1 MGIRE
6 IKLSSEFYEP
16 GEILSQESGFTHI
29 TISYDITGDRYK
41 IDRHLKSQLE
51 CHSNCLLVDCV
62 NTTIYMQ
69 VNIDVDNK
77 NNDEKE
83 RTIDK
88 ILREQLL
95 VLFVNEDDLSN
106 EKVTAYCMVGNFR
119 AFAYELDA

>member
-6 IKLSSEFYEP
+6 IELSSGFFKP
-16 GEILSQESGFTHI
+16 GEILNQESGYTHI

-51 CHSNCLLVDCV
+51 YNSDCLLIDCV

-69 VNIDVDNK
+69 VNIDLDNK
-77 NNDEKE
+77 NDNKKE
-83 RTIDK
+83 RAIDK
-88 ILREQLL
+88 ILREKLL
-95 VLFVNEDDLSN
+95 DLFVNEDDLSN
-106 EKVTAYCMVGNFR
+106 EIVTAYCMVGNFR

>member
-1 MGIRE
+1 MGIRK
-6 IKLSSEFYEP
+6 IKLSSEIYKP
-16 GEILSQESGFTHI
+16 GEILSQESGYAHI

-51 CHSNCLLVDCV
+51 NYKGCLLIDCV

-69 VNIDVDNK
+69 EYISVDNET
-77 NNDEKE
+77 NDENE
-83 RTIDK
+83 ESIDEL
-88 ILREQLL
+88 LRKKLL
-95 VLFVNEDDLSN
+95 NLFVNEDDLSN

>member
-6 IKLSSEFYEP
+6 IELSSGIFKP
-16 GEILSQESGFTHI
+16 GEILNQESGYTHI

-51 CHSNCLLVDCV
+51 YNSDCLLIDCV

-69 VNIDVDNK
+69 VNIDLDNK
-77 NNDEKE
+77 NDNEKE
-83 RTIDK
+83 RAIDK
-88 ILREQLL
+88 ILREKLL
-95 VLFVNEDDLSN
+95 DLFVNEDDLSN